1 VRRAVPPL
9 LALAIAS
16 CGGDSGDG
24 GGGGTSAGPEQPA
37 RSGRPGPSTTASGG
51 FPRAPACRRSAEA
64 TPEQTE
70 GPYYKEGPPKRRSL
84 LGVGV
89 SGRRLSIRGRVL
101 STDCTPVARARVDFW
116 QADGKGEYD
125 NDGYRL
131 RGHQFTDGRGRYEL
145 RTIVPGL
152 YGGRTRHIHVK
163 VQPSGGRLLT
173 TQVFFPGEP
182 ENSNDG
188 IFDEALVMSLR
199 GSGDVRRGRF
209 DFVLETDS

>member
-24 GGGGTSAGPEQPA
+24 GGGGTSAGPEPPA

-51 FPRAPACRRSAEA
+51 FPRTPACRRSAEA

-131 RGHQFTDGRGRYEL
+131 RGYQLTDDEGRYRVETVVPGAYDGR
-145 RTIVPGL
+145 TP
-152 YGGRTRHIHVK
+152 HIHVK
-163 VQPSGGRLLT
+163 VGTGGRDVLT
-173 TQVFFPGEP
+173 TQLYLP
-182 ENSNDG
+182 
-188 IFDEALVMSLR
+188 DEARNRSDPIFAPGTVVRL
-199 GSGDVRRGRF
+199 RRGPGTWRAAF
-209 DFVLETDS
+209 DFVVEED